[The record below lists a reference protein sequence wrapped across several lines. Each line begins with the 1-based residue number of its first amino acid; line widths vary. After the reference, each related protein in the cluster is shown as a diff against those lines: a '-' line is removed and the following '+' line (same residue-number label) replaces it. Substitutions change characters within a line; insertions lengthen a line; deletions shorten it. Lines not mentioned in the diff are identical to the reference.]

1 MMVSEFRARSFTS
14 VFYFIFYTTQTSAVL
29 PHSTINT
36 IHINHSVKREKKA
49 QSSLWLEQFVV
60 MASSSRWLLEP

>member
-36 IHINHSVKREKKA
+36 IHINHSVKREKHRA
-49 QSSLWLEQFVV
+49 VCRDGLILS
-60 MASSSRWLLEP
+60 

>member
-36 IHINHSVKREKKA
+36 IHINHSVKREKHRA
-49 QSSLWLEQFVV
+49 VCG
-60 MASSSRWLLEP
+60 